1 MILQKTEVMLC
12 VCLFCFVFTGK
23 LDCLF
28 CIFAWWII
36 VLTVLMRFLFSFFFS
51 GRFFKLNG
59 DLPAIY
65 CDKNP
70 QVVFILFFSAR
81 SKFCFWSVMLLRF
94 DEFFFHPAQC
104 TWKCFFFFFYSGT
117 SENGSTVFKTGNDIY
132 DFSSDEQQ
140 CRFKERFRI
149 HLVAQL

>member
-1 MILQKTEVMLC
+1 
-12 VCLFCFVFTGK
+12 
-23 LDCLF
+23 
-28 CIFAWWII
+28 
-36 VLTVLMRFLFSFFFS
+36 MRFLFFFFS

-81 SKFCFWSVMLLRF
+81 NFCFWSVMLRF
-94 DEFFFHPAQC
+94 DDFFSSC
-104 TWKCFFFFFYSGT
+104 TMYLKMFFSSIPELPKTEVQYS
-117 SENGSTVFKTGNDIY
+117 KTGNDIY

-149 HLVAQL
+149 HLVAQFIVFLFFLFMFV

>member
-12 VCLFCFVFTGK
+12 VCFVWETGLFVLYF
-23 LDCLF
+23 CLMNNCSDGSDEVSF
-28 CIFAWWII
+28 F
-36 VLTVLMRFLFSFFFS
+36 FFFS

-81 SKFCFWSVMLLRF
+81 NFCFWSVMLLRF
-94 DEFFFHPAQC
+94 DDF
-104 TWKCFFFFFYSGT
+104 
-117 SENGSTVFKTGNDIY
+117 
-132 DFSSDEQQ
+132 FSS
-140 CRFKERFRI
+140 CTMYLKMFFLLLFRNFRKRKYSI
-149 HLVAQL
+149 QNRK

>member
-1 MILQKTEVMLC
+1 MFVLFFWETGLFVLYFCLMNNCSDGSDEV
-12 VCLFCFVFTGK
+12 
-23 LDCLF
+23 
-28 CIFAWWII
+28 
-36 VLTVLMRFLFSFFFS
+36 SFFS

-81 SKFCFWSVMLLRF
+81 NFWSVMLRF
-94 DEFFFHPAQC
+94 DDFLFFLHNVPENV
-104 TWKCFFFFFYSGT
+104 FFFYSGT
-117 SENGSTVFKTGNDIY
+117 SENGQYSKTGNDIY